1 MPSLSISPFG
11 LNGVGATGQQ
21 PLKSLLAILISS
33 NMKLDNN

>member
-21 PLKSLLAILISS
+21 PLNSLLAILIPL
-33 NMKLDNN
+33 NIILDHN